1 METSR
6 DDFVIAIRSAF
17 LKKGTQQRFSLLSL
31 IFFSLIFLTLG
42 SFNFKAIN
50 YVKIAINE
58 IVYRSSFIISGPENF
73 IKDNYLVVQKHLYLY
88 EENEKN
94 ESELIKL
101 RSKEL
106 LNQFIILENKRLKD
120 IVDDYLVQSDTIF
133 AKVLSDKGSPFLKS
147 VIVNKGSKHGLNL
160 GMIAMDGEFL
170 VGKVVEVNYLSARVL
185 LLSDLN
191 SKIPVIIEPNEIF
204 SILSGTGKNHGVI
217 QYSKK
222 YKDIK
227 IQSVIYTSGTS
238 GLFKG
243 GIPIGR
249 INGTFLNDERK
260 IEFFSDFSQLK
271 FVKILSFVQ
280 ILLISLFRYTVEIIG
295 NILDLIA
302 IFEMPKTLLI

>member
-204 SILSGTGKNHGVI
+204 SILSGTGKDYGVI

-222 YKDIK
+222 YED
-227 IQSVIYTSGTS
+227 IQSESIIYTSGAGS
-238 GLFKG
+238 LFKA
-243 GIPIGR
+243 GIPIG
-249 INGTFLNDERK
+249 K
-260 IEFFSDFSQLK
+260 IKPDYLSEKNKVEFFSDFSQLR
-271 FVKILSFVQ
+271 FVKIYSF
-280 ILLISLFRYTVEIIG
+280 IKKEVE
-295 NILDLIA
+295 
-302 IFEMPKTLLI
+302 